1 MGKITYLNKDKLS
14 LDDAIRKFR
23 DIDANEIKAVVNGLD
38 DLIIAL
44 TAQVTVNNGKVSY
57 TDAAAVAQLVSD
69 MATVQGLLV
78 SDDTS
83 LDSIQE
89 IVDALKAAQATLASI
104 DEGGEIVALIEAA
117 LGFSLID
124 TSTIIRQTLNF
135 LNAAEVY
142 EYVQPFAYRINDWT
156 EEEGVTV
163 TVKLGGTSTDYV
175 KGDLLN
181 AGDRLDFSVDTEG
194 YVAIEGI
201 VIIP

>member
-1 MGKITYLNKDKLS
+1 MGKITYLNKDKAS

-23 DIDANEIKAVVNGLD
+23 DIDANEIKSIVNGLD
-38 DLIIAL
+38 DLITAL
-44 TAQVTVNNGKVSY
+44 TTQVTANNAKISY
-57 TDAAAVAQLVSD
+57 TDAAAVAQLVSE
-69 MATVQGLLV
+69 MATVQTILT
-78 SDDTS
+78 SDDVS
-83 LDSIQE
+83 LDTLQE
-89 IVDALKAAQATLASI
+89 AVDKIKAAEATLASI

-117 LGFSLID
+117 LGFSIID
-124 TSTIIRQTLNF
+124 PTTIIRQTLNF
-135 LNAAEVY
+135 LDAEEVY

-156 EEEGVTV
+156 PEDGVTV

-201 VIIP
+201 VIVP